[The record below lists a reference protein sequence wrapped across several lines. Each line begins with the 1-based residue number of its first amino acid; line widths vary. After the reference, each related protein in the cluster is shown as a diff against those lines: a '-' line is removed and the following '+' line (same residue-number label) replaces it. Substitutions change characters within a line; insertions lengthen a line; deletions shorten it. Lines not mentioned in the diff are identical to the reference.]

1 MLLDASPSRAAGFGG
16 DWDAPLAPGGS
27 FQLAGGRVVLR
38 VEDQTATTALVS
50 VQVDGKLPASGPDG
64 DLERLGSRQAGSDST
79 RVVRDPLRCP
89 GRRIGP
95 HPERVRASVTP
106 PTR

>member
-1 MLLDASPSRAAGFGG
+1 
-16 DWDAPLAPGGS
+16 
-27 FQLAGGRVVLR
+27 VR
-38 VEDQTATTALVS
+38 VEDETATTALVS

-79 RVVRDPLRCP
+79 KVVRDPLGAP
-89 GRRIGP
+89 ASGSGRS
-95 HPERVRASVTP
+95 PERARATLTP